1 MLSLICCG
9 FVSAGAQTY
18 SNQFGQNR
26 IQYKNFEWN
35 YYSTTNFDIYYYS
48 GGGDYAK
55 QTIDFLEDEFSR
67 LTDLLGYAPYAKTK
81 IFLYNSIHDLQQ
93 SNKGIEG
100 ATFTIGGRTDFIKL
114 QMEVAHPG
122 SVVQFK
128 EELIYRLARILI
140 EDMMFGGSLAE
151 IFQSAYL
158 LNLPKWFI
166 DGAARY
172 LAYGWSIEMD
182 DHIRDYLGHKR
193 VKKLIKIEGD
203 EAGIVGQSI
212 WNYIALIY
220 GKSNISNVLNL
231 TRIIRNEEN
240 SIAST
245 LGVDYRTF
253 LANWQNYYLLTEE
266 EVLRDYKDPSSDELL
281 VSKRSN
287 EFKYKNVRINPSGKM
302 VAYSH
307 NRLGKYKV
315 YVKDLE
321 SGKTKT
327 VLQGGIIVPGKKV
340 DKDLPLLD
348 WIDDDNLGIVYYRR
362 GRLYISSVNI
372 KNGRK
377 INKPLSRFKQIRS
390 FNFND
395 NGRLAVISGDV
406 DGQNDLYLVSMRR
419 SAVRRLTKDIYDDA
433 DPAFIPGTA
442 AVVFS
447 SNRPSDSLRVASVPV
462 EEVPDYFNLYI
473 YDLDTTRSTYF
484 KLTNTLGNNT
494 KPHPKN
500 EYEIFYL
507 SDQRGIRNLYK
518 YDFRDSLHSQ
528 LTNYSKS
535 VQSYDLHFDE
545 DGMIFL
551 ALDDGIDKVY
561 YTKNVDFNAK
571 QFTGQTPRQRY
582 RQAQF
587 VASRYSQRIG
597 TNIEVPPVVGA
608 AEDEQQAAAETEE
621 GDAGVLD
628 TEDFAFQD
636 DETETVEEEGFI
648 DTENFVFEGDDAKE
662 EPDNNYRPDS
672 FFSTYQRFQ
681 QETEVMGPIP
691 YVPRFSFSNLVTSFS
706 IDPLRGFGINLETQI
721 TDMLENHKLKGG
733 ALVITDLR
741 SGDFFV
747 EYEYLKYWIDFH
759 FRVDNKLFSIKQD
772 GGEQLGQRYSLT
784 RFEPGVHLPISN
796 WFRFEVNPFY
806 AITSFRNLQYE
817 AVNTVNNREDIAQ
830 DSRVHFAGV
839 NLAAVFDNTVARG
852 FNVLQGSRAR
862 AEFTQYGSFTHRN
875 RSFGDI
881 RLDLRHYQKVHREI
895 TFATRLFYGQSI
907 GRNKQNYLIG
917 GVDNWLFNSTN
928 THPTG
933 DPLAISN
940 TVDNSDV
947 LFVEYVTNLR
957 GFDYNE
963 LFGNAALVVNAE
975 LRLPVFQYL
984 SKGPITSNFLRNFQ
998 VVGFYDIGTAWSGA
1012 IPLTREASSN
1022 EVEYRPNLPFSAKIS
1037 NFRNPWLV
1045 GVGAGVR
1052 TVLLGYYAKFDV
1064 ARPIRD
1070 FEFGDYR
1077 FYASIGLDF

>member
-1 MLSLICCG
+1 
-9 FVSAGAQTY
+9 V
-18 SNQFGQNR
+18 
-26 IQYKNFEWN
+26 QYKNFEWF
-35 YYSTTNFDIYYYS
+35 YYSTTNFDIYYYA

-55 QTIDFLEDEFSR
+55 QTIDFLEEEFNR

-122 SVVQFK
+122 SVAKFK
-128 EELIYRLARILI
+128 EELIYRLSRILI

-151 IFQSAYL
+151 IFQSSYL

-245 LGVDYRTF
+245 LGVDYKTF
-253 LANWQNYYLLTEE
+253 LSNWQNYYLLTEE
-266 EVLRDYKDPSSDELL
+266 EVLRDYKDPAGDDLL

-287 EFKYKNVRINPSGKM
+287 EFKYKNVRINPIGKRI
-302 VAYSH
+302 AYSH

-315 YVKDLE
+315 YVRDME

-340 DKDLPLLD
+340 DKELPLLD
-348 WIDDDNLGIVYYRR
+348 WIDDDNLGIIYYRR
-362 GRLYISSVNI
+362 GRLYITSVNVQT
-372 KNGRK
+372 GRK
-377 INKPLSRFKQIRS
+377 VNKPLSRFKQINS
-390 FNFND
+390 FSFND

-406 DGQNDLYLVSMRR
+406 DGQNDLFLVSMRR
-419 SAVRRLTKDIYDDA
+419 SAVRRITKDIFDDA

-447 SNRPSDSLRVASVPV
+447 SNRPSDSLGVYNNMAV
-462 EEVPDYFNLYI
+462 EDVPDNFNLFI
-473 YDLDTTRSTYF
+473 YDLDTTRSTYYR
-484 KLTNTLGNNT
+484 LTNTLGNDL

-535 VQSYDLHFDE
+535 IQSYDLHFDQ
-545 DGMIFL
+545 DGMTFL
-551 ALDDGIDKVY
+551 TLDDGVDKVY
-561 YTKNVDFNAK
+561 YTKSVDFGAK

-582 RQAQF
+582 KQAQF
-587 VASRYSQRIG
+587 VANRYTQRTGIDLTDAG
-597 TNIEVPPVVGA
+597 TPDIPDDPDESIVPSDEEDLTDPDLIDTENFA
-608 AEDEQQAAAETEE
+608 FEDEEE
-621 GDAGVLD
+621 AI
-628 TEDFAFQD
+628 
-636 DETETVEEEGFI
+636 EEQEGII
-648 DTENFVFEGDDAKE
+648 DTENFVFEGDSSPQQQERQD
-662 EPDNNYRPDS
+662 YRPDS

-691 YVPRFSFSNLVTSFS
+691 YAPRFSFSNLVTSFS

-721 TDMLENHKLKGG
+721 TDMLENHKVKGG

-741 SGDFFV
+741 SGDFFA
-747 EYEYLKYWIDFH
+747 EYEYLKYWVDFH
-759 FRVDNKLFSIKQD
+759 FRVDNRLFSFRQD

-796 WFRFEVNPFY
+796 WFRFELNPFF
-806 AITSFRNLQYE
+806 AIASFRNLQFE
-817 AVNTVNNREDIAQ
+817 AVNTVNSRPDIAQ
-830 DSRVHFAGV
+830 DSRTHYGGV
-839 NLAAVFDNTVARG
+839 NMAAVFDNTVARG
-852 FNVLQGSRAR
+852 FNVLQGTRAR
-862 AEFTQYGSFTHRN
+862 AEFTQYGSFN
-875 RSFGDI
+875 GSNQNFGDL
-881 RLDLRHYQKVHREI
+881 RLDVRHYQKVHKEI
-895 TFATRLFYGQSI
+895 TFATRLFYGQFL
-907 GRNKQNYLIG
+907 GPNKQNFLVG
-917 GVDNWLFNSTN
+917 GVDNWLFNRTN
-928 THPTG
+928 SFQSG
-933 DPLAISN
+933 DPLEISN
-940 TVDNSDV
+940 SRDNSDI

-963 LFGNAALVVNAE
+963 LFGNSALVFNAE
-975 LRLPVFQYL
+975 MRIPVFQYL
-984 SKGPITSNFLRNFQ
+984 SKGPLTSNFLRNFQ
-998 VVGFYDIGTAWSGA
+998 LVGFYDIGTAWSGQ
-1012 IPLTREASSN
+1012 IPLTRNASSN
-1022 EVEYRPNLPFSAKIS
+1022 EIRFDNDPTFSASIS

-1045 GVGAGVR
+1045 GVGAGLR

-1070 FEFGDYR
+1070 FELGDYR
-1077 FYASIGLDF
+1077 FYVSIGLDF